1 MWDELEKKYDKLGV
15 KENILTLGESVKNTL
30 SLEESKIKEA
40 ASKLRE
46 CSNIIL
52 TGAGDKYIIP
62 CISKIVWRY
71 FSKNPIEVYHSRCLF
86 EHDLMIDE
94 DSAVIFLSQSGAT
107 YDTIQ
112 AFKKLSSKIKL
123 AVWVTNL
130 KETVPGSIYDLKT
143 SNCIILNTHT
153 VKYPEKPLISTS
165 TFQTTLALLNDLLL
179 TVIHTS
185 EALNLK
191 KIQREKLPGIIEE
204 AAKNSK
210 IIEWAKNTAI
220 ELVKHRGESFYV
232 VGEGIRYFIAVKQ
245 ALIMFMEGCKQ
256 DACHMR
262 AEEFV
267 HSLIETLEPENPV
280 KKPLILL
287 NPHSSFASENIIKT
301 AKYIVKMWRKYAG
314 EDKIILTS
322 PYDFIKIELKDY
334 IGNLLSPS
342 LYAIPLMWLT
352 YYYALS
358 VRVDPGISRLVSKIR
373 KRTANL

>member
-1 MWDELEKKYDKLGV
+1 MWDELEAEYDKLGV

-30 SLEESKIKEA
+30 KLEEGRIEEA

-62 CISKIVWRY
+62 RISKIVWRY
-71 FSKNPIEVYHSRCLF
+71 FSKKPIEVYHSRFLL
-86 EHDLMIDE
+86 EQSLMIDE

-112 AFKKLSSKIKL
+112 VFKKLSPKIKL
-123 AVWVTNL
+123 AVWITNL
-130 KETVPGSIYDLKT
+130 KEPAPGSIYDLKT
-143 SNCIILNTHT
+143 GNSIILNTHT

-165 TFQTTLALLNDLLL
+165 TFQTSLALLNDLLL
-179 TVIHTS
+179 TVINTP

-204 AAKNSK
+204 TAKNSK
-210 IIEWAKNTAI
+210 IIEWAKKTAV
-220 ELVKHRGESFYV
+220 ELVKHRGETFYV
-232 VGEGIRYFIAVKQ
+232 LGDGIRYLIAVKQ

-256 DACHMR
+256 DACHIR
-262 AEEFV
+262 TEEFV
-267 HSLIETLEPENPV
+267 HSLVETLEPENPV

-287 NPHSSFASENIIKT
+287 TPHSSFATENIINT
-301 AKYIVKMWRKYAG
+301 ARYIARMWRKYAG
-314 EDKIILTS
+314 ADKIILTS
-322 PYDFIKIELKDY
+322 PYDFIKCELNGY
-334 IGNLLSPS
+334 IGDLLSPA

-358 VRVDPGISRLVSKIR
+358 LRVDPGISRLVSKIR
-373 KRTANL
+373 RRSVSL

>member
-30 SLEESKIKEA
+30 SLESSRVEEA

-62 CISKIVWRY
+62 CISKIIWRY
-71 FSKNPIEVYHSRCLF
+71 YSKKPIEVYHSRCLV
-86 EHDLMIDE
+86 EQDLMLDN

-112 AFKKLSSKIKL
+112 AFKKLNYKIKL
-123 AVWVTNL
+123 AVWITNL
-130 KETVPGSIYDLKT
+130 KHTAPGSIYDLKT
-143 SNCIILNTHT
+143 ENCIILNTHT
-153 VKYPEKPLISTS
+153 IKYPEKPLISTS

-179 TVIHTS
+179 TTINTP
-185 EALNLK
+185 EALDLK
-191 KIQREKLPGIIEE
+191 KTQREKLPALIEE
-204 AAKNSK
+204 TAKNPK
-210 IIEWAKNTAI
+210 IIEWAKRKAL
-220 ELVKHRGESFYV
+220 ELVKHRGETFYV
-232 VGEGIRYFIAVKQ
+232 VGDGIRYLIAVKQ
-245 ALIMFMEGCKQ
+245 AVIMFMEGCKQ

-262 AEEFV
+262 AEEFI

-287 NPHSSFASENIIKT
+287 NPHRSFASESLMKT
-301 AKYIVKMWRKYAG
+301 ARYITKMWRKYAG

-322 PYDFIKIELKDY
+322 PYDFIKNRLGGLA
-334 IGNLLSPS
+334 GNLLSPA

-352 YYYALS
+352 YYYALTLG
-358 VRVDPGISRLVSKIR
+358 VDPGISRLVSKIR
-373 KRTANL
+373 RRSHI